1 MVVVTLKGNE
11 NEGEVKEKRRGVDD
25 HEDNRELMMRLREID
40 MMMMTL
46 R

>member
-11 NEGEVKEKRRGVDD
+11 NEGEVKEKRRGID
-25 HEDNRELMMRLREID
+25 EYNRDLMMMPRGID
-40 MMMMTL
+40 MAMMTL